1 MICLENS
8 LFFSFVYSPVLRISV
23 FFVLLQLNNLN
34 QVIMELSKCDKRL
47 CRELINTGLER
58 ECKRFV
64 EQIQRIV
71 CEPIPPEQLNEPYRE
86 ENGQSVER
94 VWHKRFIKLFRA
106 TDKFNHHV
114 ALRYDHATGS
124 HYLDCVAVLYL
135 DKWLTDDEIARF
147 SDEPREYINRFVS
160 FYSNDSN

>member
-1 MICLENS
+1 MVLQVPR
-8 LFFSFVYSPVLRISV
+8 FFITFAIQHLNRI
-23 FFVLLQLNNLN
+23 
-34 QVIMELSKCDKRL
+34 IMELSKADKRL
-47 CRELINTGLER
+47 CRELIDTGLER

-64 EQIQRIV
+64 EQIQKIA
-71 CEPIPPEQLNEPYRE
+71 CKPIPAEQLNEPYRE
-86 ENGQSVER
+86 ENGQSIER
-94 VWHKRFIKLFRA
+94 VWHKRFIQLFRA

-147 SDEPREYINRFVS
+147 SDEPQAYIKSFAA
-160 FYSNDSN
+160 FYSDRSS